1 MHRVPIKVVR
11 KAAGAAFCSGL
22 LIFTACLLARG
33 QYRRTNHGKF
43 DAFGDLNTDDVMAH
57 LDRFAL
63 ELNSNFKLQGFVVI
77 HTRAG
82 SPVGWQLRQA
92 YGHLNYLVNSRGVP
106 ASRVKVLENFAKLRM
121 IYPMTLNDVE
131 VRLDREEQLLDLA
144 IYFRERPGRP
154 AKTH

>member
-33 QYRRTNHGKF
+33 HDRRADDGKF
-43 DAFGDLNTDDVMAH
+43 DAFGNLSTDDAMAH

-63 ELNSNFKLQGFVVI
+63 ELSSNLRIQGFIVI

-92 YGHLNYLVNSRGVP
+92 FGYLNYL
-106 ASRVKVLENFAKLRM
+106 
-121 IYPMTLNDVE
+121 
-131 VRLDREEQLLDLA
+131 
-144 IYFRERPGRP
+144 
-154 AKTH
+154 